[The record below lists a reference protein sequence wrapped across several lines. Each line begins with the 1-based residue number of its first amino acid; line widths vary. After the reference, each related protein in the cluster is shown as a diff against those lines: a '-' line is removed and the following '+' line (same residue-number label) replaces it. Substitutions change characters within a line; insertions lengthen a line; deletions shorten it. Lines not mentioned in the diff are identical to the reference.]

1 MDDRVWRLP
10 GPRSFLADI
19 VAEHSRGRH
28 VAAVLPKALAAAPG
42 FTDSLA
48 VALLDEFAGGFDAQR
63 VHGLGAGSSVLDAF
77 REALIMGEPPATVAG
92 LLSHEEARGR
102 VAVVVT
108 ADLSGAAR
116 AGLPAFLQRVELE
129 SHASGYGQRLSV
141 VAIMTRDELPVFPG
155 GTSSDMTLTSTWW
168 WGRIARWDV
177 AAHIAGLGPAR
188 GAGRA
193 GVLAEVRAES
203 IVEVARWDLDLAE
216 RLADRWAGDPADLPL
231 LLTEWCRDDARDCR
245 GGGPAP
251 KATGAGGAWDDLRP
265 PDALLGPWDIRQLD
279 RWHEQPSGSGH
290 SLAATAGGLPRVVW
304 AAQARVLL
312 PWVEECRLVLLH
324 RIKERLGHRR
334 FAEVLRNSFQ
344 PPVTPDDSVEIGVLD
359 RLVRMT
365 IGSADP
371 ELCEVSRH
379 LRQARNHLAHMTP
392 LTLANQ
398 EILVSAGKTLLP

>member
-28 VAAVLPKALAAAPG
+28 VAVVLPKALAAAPG

-48 VALLDEFAGGFDAQR
+48 VALLDEFASRFDAQR
-63 VHGLGAGSSVLDAF
+63 VYDLGAGSSVLDAF
-77 REALIMGEPPATVAG
+77 REALIMGEPPATIAE
-92 LLSHEEARGR
+92 LLSHEEARDR
-102 VAVVVT
+102 VAVVV
-108 ADLSGAAR
+108 ASDMSGTAR
-116 AGLPAFLQRVELE
+116 AGMPAFLQRVELE

-155 GTSSDMTLTSTWW
+155 GTPSDITLTSIWW

-177 AAHIAGLGPAR
+177 AAHIASLGAFR
-188 GAGRA
+188 GAGQA
-193 GVLAEVRAES
+193 GVLAAVRAES

-216 RLADRWAGDPADLPL
+216 RLADLWTGDPGDLLAL
-231 LLTEWCRDDARDCR
+231 LGEEHRDHPCDGH
-245 GGGPAP
+245 GGLAP
-251 KATGAGGAWDDLRP
+251 KATGTRRAWDDLRP
-265 PDALLGPWDIRQLD
+265 PDALLGPWDGRQLD

-290 SLAATAGGLPRVVW
+290 SLAATSGGMPRVLW

-312 PWVEECRLVLLH
+312 PWVEERRSVLLF
-324 RIKERLGHRR
+324 RVKESLGGRR

-344 PPVTPDDSVEIGVLD
+344 PPVAPDGSVEIGVLD

-365 IGSADP
+365 IGSSDP
-371 ELCEVSRH
+371 ELCEASRH
-379 LRQARNHLAHMTP
+379 LRQARNLLAHMTP
-392 LTLANQ
+392 LTVAHQ
-398 EILVSAGKTLLP
+398 ESLVSACKSLLS